1 MSLRIL
7 MIIPSLPTGGAE
19 WAFVRMAQA
28 LALRHEVMAYV
39 PYRCDSSPA
48 LLSALNAHVRCY
60 SLPLPHLWFH
70 RLLYKIDLKLPMLRL
85 EQRLHRWVLKA
96 LHHRHDYAVVNTH
109 LMSGTQL
116 ACEALSDVALPIV
129 ESDHGDYAIRLKQD
143 AAMPE
148 HHPIFSRLNGIACPS
163 QANLAYIRTFP
174 WKLGFKAAVIPYASP
189 HVARKLDRKT
199 SHVFTFG
206 LVSRGIAEKG
216 WAEALAAF
224 RELQKSTVQSV
235 RLVFVG
241 EGAEIERLRQ
251 EVDPTDP
258 TLVFAG
264 HQSDPSGWIA
274 EFDVGLL
281 PSYFAAESLPNVVIE
296 CQAQGKPVIATAV
309 GGIREMLNPEGEDC
323 GLLIPLNP
331 ETGRADVSKLAQA
344 MRTLMQDQELYHKL
358 SAAASHAFER
368 YAPERCVE
376 AYTEL
381 FQSLARSDNRR

>member
-28 LALRHEVMAYV
+28 LALRHEVIAYV
-39 PYRCDSSPA
+39 PYRCESSPA
-48 LLSALNAHVRCY
+48 LLSALKAHVRCY
-60 SLPLPHLWFH
+60 SLPLPHRWFH
-70 RLLYKIDLKLPMLRL
+70 RLLYKIDLMLPMLRL
-85 EQRLHRWVLKA
+85 EQCLHRWILKA
-96 LHHRHDYAVVNTH
+96 LHRRHDYAVVNTH

-116 ACEALSDVALPIV
+116 ACAALEDVALPIV

-143 AAMPE
+143 AAMPD
-148 HHPIFSRLNGIACPS
+148 HYAIFSRLDGIACPS
-163 QANLAYIRTFP
+163 KANLAYIRTFP
-174 WKLGFKAAVIPYASP
+174 WKSGFKTAVIPYASAR
-189 HVARKLDRKT
+189 VARKSDRKSAT
-199 SHVFTFG
+199 VFTFG

-224 RELQKSTVQSV
+224 RELQKSTSLSV

-241 EGAEIERLRQ
+241 EGPEIARLRQ

-309 GGIREMLNPEGEDC
+309 GGIPEMLNPKGENC
-323 GLLIPLNP
+323 GLLIPLHPAN
-331 ETGRADVSKLAQA
+331 GRADVSKLAQA
-344 MRTLMQDQELYHKL
+344 MHTLMQDQELYQKL
-358 SAAASHAFER
+358 SAAASRAFER

-381 FQSLARSDNRR
+381 FQSVARPDIRR

>member
-39 PYRCDSSPA
+39 PYRCESSPA

-60 SLPLPHLWFH
+60 SLPLPDRWFH
-70 RLLYKIDLKLPMLRL
+70 RLLYKMDLMLPMLRL
-85 EQRLHRWVLKA
+85 EKRLHRWMLKA
-96 LHHRHDYAVVNTH
+96 LHRRHDYAVVNTH
-109 LMSGTQL
+109 LMSATQL
-116 ACEALSDVALPIV
+116 ACAALADVALPIV
-129 ESDHGDYAIRLKQD
+129 ESDHGDYAIRMKLD

-148 HHPIFSRLNGIACPS
+148 HHAIFSRLDGIACPS

-174 WKLGFKAAVIPYASP
+174 WKSGFKAAVIPYASAR
-189 HVARKLDRKT
+189 VARKSDRK
-199 SHVFTFG
+199 SSPVFTFG

-224 RELQKSTVQSV
+224 RELQKSTFLSV

-241 EGAEIERLRQ
+241 EGPEIARLRQ
-251 EVDPTDP
+251 EVDPTET

-309 GGIREMLNPEGEDC
+309 GGIPEMLNPEGEDC
-323 GLLIPLNP
+323 GLLIPLHP
-331 ETGRADVSKLAQA
+331 ATGRADVSKLAQA
-344 MRTLMQDQELYHKL
+344 MRTLMQDQALYQKL
-358 SAAASHAFER
+358 SAAASRAFER

-381 FQSLARSDNRR
+381 FQSVVRPDNRR